1 MSGRPNPSKTK
12 TAPDSSA
19 EDDAPVAHGRK
30 ATERKNSWVKVKGGP
45 VVAVID
51 MGTNSFHMIVCQA
64 SPDKDH
70 FEVLAKVKEA
80 VPFFRRSLTAHYIDE
95 PAMRAASR
103 ILREMIKKARER
115 GASTVLAV
123 ATSAVRESKNG
134 EECLRRIRQE
144 LKVDARMV
152 SGKEEARLIYLGVLS
167 NLNSVAPHLQGRFC
181 IVDIGGGSTE
191 LIVGDRENIYFAESY
206 KLGAARL
213 TQRFFKRGIVTRE
226 NLRELHDE
234 VRGVLRPSSNGISS
248 SGGFELLIGT
258 SGTIQALAKLD
269 RVSSGNPHAELSGWV
284 LEIDR
289 LKELVSYL
297 ESAALKG
304 EKPKGVSADRNE
316 TILAGSIVLL
326 ETMRSLGV
334 KRVAVCTAALREGVV
349 VDRFLQTG
357 WLEAGMTVHRDPR
370 SASVHNLLDK
380 YHGSYEHAQ
389 QVAYL
394 CEMLFTKTRGILHDH
409 PEDIG
414 HLLWSA
420 SMLHDVGMFIGRNGH
435 HKHSYYLIKHA
446 GLLGHSEE
454 EVALIASIARYHRGS
469 EPKVTHEAWYTLDLE
484 GRKVVY
490 DLASFLRVA
499 EALDRSH
506 KQVIRDLRVVVNA
519 APGPTNSRV
528 ISLFLTLHE
537 GANCQSEIWALTEKK
552 HFFEDHFQV
561 RLEVLVDA
569 GVAVHV
575 QSDC

>member
-12 TAPDSSA
+12 TAPDSRA
-19 EDDAPVAHGRK
+19 EDEAPVGHGRK
-30 ATERKNSWVKVKGGP
+30 APERKNSWVKVKGGP

-191 LIVGDRENIYFAESY
+191 LIVGDREHIYFAESY

-506 KQVIRDLRVVVNA
+506 KQVIKDLRVIVNA
-519 APGPTNSRV
+519 APGPTTSRV

-537 GANCQSEIWALTEKK
+537 GANCQSEIWALSEKK
-552 HFFEDHFQV
+552 HFFEEHFQV

-569 GVAVHV
+569 GVAV
-575 QSDC
+575 QADC

>member
-1 MSGRPNPSKTK
+1 MTGQADISKKHKDKGENPS
-12 TAPDSSA
+12 
-19 EDDAPVAHGRK
+19 
-30 ATERKNSWVKVKGGP
+30 ERKNSWVQIKGGP

-64 SPDKDH
+64 SPDRDH

-103 ILREMIKKARER
+103 ILRDMAKKAKER

-134 EECLRRIRQE
+134 EECLRRIRTE
-144 LKVDARMV
+144 LKIDARMV

-167 NLNSVAPHLQGRFC
+167 SLQSSKSKIKGRFC

-191 LIVGDRENIYFAESY
+191 LIVGDRGQIYFAESY

-226 NLRELHDE
+226 YIRELHDE
-234 VRGVLRPSSNGISS
+234 VRGVLRPSSSGITL
-248 SGGFELLIGT
+248 SGGFDTLIGT

-269 RVSSGNPHAELSGWV
+269 RVTCGTPHAELNGWTI
-284 LEIDR
+284 EIER
-289 LKELVSYL
+289 LKELVTYL
-297 ESAALKG
+297 ETAALKG
-304 EKPKGVSADRNE
+304 EKPKGVSTDRNE

-334 KRVAVCTAALREGVV
+334 KELTVCSAALREGVV

-357 WLEAGMTVHRDPR
+357 WLEAGLTVHRDPR
-370 SASVHNLLDK
+370 SQSVHNLLEK
-380 YHGSYEHAQ
+380 YEGALEHHQ
-389 QVAYL
+389 QVAFISQL
-394 CEMLFTKTRGILHDH
+394 LFTQTRGILHNH
-409 PEDIG
+409 PEDVG

-420 SMLHDVGMFIGRNGH
+420 AMLHDVGMFISRNGH
-435 HKHSYYLIKHA
+435 HKHSYYLIKHS

-469 EPKVTHEAWYTLDLE
+469 EPKVTHEAWYSLDLE
-484 GRKVVY
+484 GRKTVY
-490 DLASFLRVA
+490 DLASFLRIA

-506 KQVIRDLRVVVNA
+506 KQVIKDLRIIVSATNKEGLA
-519 APGPTNSRV
+519 ARNLS
-528 ISLFLTLHE
+528 IFLHLHD
-537 GANCQSEIWALTEKK
+537 NMHCQSEIWALNDKK
-552 HFFEDHFQV
+552 SFFENHFQIK
-561 RLEVLVDA
+561 LEVLVDA
-569 GVAVHV
+569 GVALAG
-575 QSDC
+575 DN